1 MSGHLGKKPKVEV
14 WKQSIQIWGGL
25 DYCRHLFW
33 IFYGFETHELS
44 FKCDYQAKFWNL
56 MAGHL
61 EKKKLKVEVLKQS
74 IQIWGALD
82 CCRHLFWSF

>member
-25 DYCRHLFW
+25 DYCRHFD
-33 IFYGFETHELS
+33 FFEFFDGFETHELS
-44 FKCDYQAKFWNL
+44 FKCDYKAKFWNL

-61 EKKKLKVEVLKQS
+61 EKSWK
-74 IQIWGALD
+74 
-82 CCRHLFWSF
+82 